1 MTGWKRQAALAC
13 VATCVM
19 ALSAPVFADGTPAGT
34 VIENTATIS
43 FDLGGTP
50 TTLTSN
56 TASVTVVERI
66 DVSVSLQTAQ
76 RLVTAGSS
84 DQPLLYTIANTGN
97 GTETFQ
103 LSVNSAVGGDD
114 FDPTPSATSIYFD
127 TDASG
132 DFNAGDVAYSPGS
145 NDPVLAADASVAV
158 FILNDIPG
166 SATNGQRGLSELIVT
181 AATGSGAPGT
191 VFAGQ
196 GDGGVDAVVGAT
208 TATVTL
214 AGEYLVSDV
223 LLTINKSQQ
232 VTDPFGGSEPV
243 PGATITYSIVVEV
256 TAGTATGSIVR
267 DAIPAFTTYVSNS
280 LLLNTGALSDA
291 VDADEGELDT
301 SGAPTIV
308 VRLGDLTS
316 TDGVQTIEFQVVID

>member
-1 MTGWKRQAALAC
+1 MTGWTKKTALAS
-13 VATCVM
+13 VATC
-19 ALSAPVFADGTPAGT
+19 ALAFTAPVFADGTPAGT
-34 VIENTATIS
+34 VIDNTATIS
-43 FDLGGTP
+43 FDLAGTP

-66 DVSVSLQTAQ
+66 DVTVSLQTAQ
-76 RLVTAGSS
+76 RLVTAGST
-84 DQPLLYTIANTGN
+84 DQPLLFTIVNTGN

-114 FDPTPSATSIYFD
+114 FDPVPSSVSIYFD
-127 TDASG
+127 TDGSG
-132 DFNAGDVAYSPGS
+132 DFNAGDVAYNPGG
-145 NDPVLAADASVAV
+145 NDPVLAADESIAV

-166 SATNGQRGLSELIVT
+166 TATNGQRGFSELIAT
-181 AATGSGAPGT
+181 AETGSGTPGT

-208 TATVTL
+208 NATATL

-223 LLTINKSQQ
+223 LLTINKSQV

-243 PGATITYSIVVEV
+243 PGATITYTIVVEV
-256 TAGTATGSIVR
+256 TSGTATGSVVR

-280 LLLNTGALSDA
+280 LQLNTGALSDA

-316 TDGVQTIEFQVVID
+316 TDGVQTVEFQVVID

>member
-1 MTGWKRQAALAC
+1 MTGWKNKAALVG
-13 VATCVM
+13 VAIC
-19 ALSAPVFADGTPAGT
+19 ALAAATPSMADGTPAGT

-43 FDLGGTP
+43 FDLAGTP

-84 DQPLLYTIANTGN
+84 DQPLLYTIVNTGN

-103 LSVNSAVGGDD
+103 LSVNSAIGGDD
-114 FDPTPSATSIYFD
+114 FDPVPSTTSIYFD
-127 TDASG
+127 TDSSG
-132 DFNAGDVAYSPGS
+132 DFNVGDVAYAPGS
-145 NDPVLAADASVAV
+145 NDPILAADESIAV

-166 SATNGQRGLSELIVT
+166 TATNGQRGLSELIVT
-181 AATGSGAPGT
+181 AATGSGSPGT

-208 TATVTL
+208 TATATL
-214 AGEYLVSDV
+214 SGEYLVSDV
-223 LLTINKSQQ
+223 LLTINKSQL
-232 VTDPFGGSEPV
+232 VSDPFGGSEPV
-243 PGATITYSIVVEV
+243 PGATITYTIVVEV
-256 TAGTATGSIVR
+256 TAGTATGSVVR
-267 DAIPAFTTYVSNS
+267 DEIPAFTTYVSNS
-280 LLLNTGALSDA
+280 LQLNSGALTDA

>member
-1 MTGWKRQAALAC
+1 MTGWKTKTALASAAIGLLAA
-13 VATCVM
+13 ATP
-19 ALSAPVFADGTPAGT
+19 ALADGTPAGT

-43 FDLGGTP
+43 FDLAGTP

-66 DVSVSLQTAQ
+66 DVTVSLQTAQ

-84 DQPLLYTIANTGN
+84 DQPLLYTIVNTGN
-97 GTETFQ
+97 GTEIFE
-103 LSVNSAVGGDD
+103 LAVNSALGGDD
-114 FDPTPSATSIYFD
+114 FDPLPSAVSVYFD
-127 TDASG
+127 SDGSG
-132 DFNAGDVAYSPGS
+132 DFNAGDVAYNPGG
-145 NDPVLAADASVAV
+145 NDPVLAADESIAV

-166 SATNGQRGLSELIVT
+166 TATNGQRGFSELIVT
-181 AATGSGAPGT
+181 AQTGSGAAGT

-208 TATVTL
+208 TATASV

-223 LLTINKSQQ
+223 LLSINKSQS
-232 VTDPFGGSEPV
+232 VSDPFGGSEPV
-243 PGATITYSIVVEV
+243 PGATITYTIVVEV
-256 TAGTATGSIVR
+256 TAGTADGSVVR

-280 LLLNTGALSDA
+280 LQLNTGALSDA

-301 SGAPTIV
+301 SGSPTIV
-308 VRLGDLTS
+308 VRLGDLTA
-316 TDGVQTIEFQVVID
+316 TDGIQTIEFQVVID